1 MSRSHFYHIDAMVN
15 SIETTPETQPTSSRP
30 PRGTSNVLTASPS
43 FTKPIVIPTMTSTNY
58 GDGIAIPLS
67 TSPTSTLAPALS
79 VIPELSVQSITPV
92 ISAVST
98 RPTVTVPIS
107 DVVPVTV
114 TIPTTPTYG
123 GGGGGGAI
131 NTAKPQTKELTITP
145 TKPSFLKRNLLP
157 ILLIGSAVF
166 ILIKKPIK

>member
-1 MSRSHFYHIDAMVN
+1 MSRSHFYHIDAMVSN
-15 SIETTPETQPTSSRP
+15 VSTAPLEPVLSPATQPVVSRP
-30 PRGTSNVLTASPS
+30 TATIS
-43 FTKPIVIPTMTSTNY
+43 PIVAASVLAVATLDDSPQT
-58 GDGIAIPLS
+58 LS
-67 TSPTSTLAPALS
+67 TRPTAFT
-79 VIPELSVQSITPV
+79 VQSISPTV
-92 ISAVST
+92 STVST